1 MPRASA
7 PRFHPGVRV
16 ETRTLPRAGGKRYAI
31 LWLGSE
37 PVNSM
42 TLELWTAL
50 SENLTALESDPNV
63 SGVVFAS
70 ELKKPIFTAGNDINE
85 LYAPKTSRERYAQ
98 FWRVQTSF
106 LCHLLRSPLATVC
119 AIRGACPAGGCA
131 VSLCCDYRVQ
141 SETGTFGLNEVQL
154 GIPVPKYWAK
164 LFVSTAV
171 DAPSAELA
179 LHRGTLLTPIEARAL
194 GLINEIC
201 PHAALVAA
209 AERAM
214 ETLLKLPDGARAAT
228 KLNIRGDFS
237 REWEAFIEEEA
248 RDGWGMLCRD
258 EVAGALGAV
267 IDKLSSRNK
276 RTGGGERGKVEA
288 VARL

>member
-119 AIRGACPAGGCA
+119 AIRGACPAGVRG
-131 VSLCCDYRVQ
+131 VPLLRLPRPIRDGHLRTQ
-141 SETGTFGLNEVQL
+141 RGTARHPRAEIL
-154 GIPVPKYWAK
+154 GQTLRLHRRGRPQRGTRLAPRD
-164 LFVSTAV
+164 AV
-171 DAPSAELA
+171 DP
-179 LHRGTLLTPIEARAL
+179 HRGARPGAHQRDMPPRRPRRRR
-194 GLINEIC
+194 G
-201 PHAALVAA
+201 ARDGDA
-209 AERAM
+209 AETSGRREGGDEAQH
-214 ETLLKLPDGARAAT
+214 T
-228 KLNIRGDFS
+228 GDFS

>member
-1 MPRASA
+1 M
-7 PRFHPGVRV
+7 
-16 ETRTLPRAGGKRYAI
+16 
-31 LWLGSE
+31 
-37 PVNSM
+37 
-42 TLELWTAL
+42 
-50 SENLTALESDPNV
+50 
-63 SGVVFAS
+63 
-70 ELKKPIFTAGNDINE
+70 
-85 LYAPKTSRERYAQ
+85 
-98 FWRVQTSF
+98 
-106 LCHLLRSPLATVC
+106 
-119 AIRGACPAGGCA
+119 
-131 VSLCCDYRVQ
+131 SLCCDYRVQ

-171 DAPSAELA
+171 DARSAELA
-179 LHRGTLLTPIEARAL
+179 LHRGTLLTPLEARAL

-248 RDGWGMLCRD
+248 RDGWGCCAATRWRAHSGRD
-258 EVAGALGAV
+258 RQTVVAEQKDG
-267 IDKLSSRNK
+267 RW
-276 RTGGGERGKVEA
+276 RTRKGGGRGETGEGIIREMGRSPDARMGGVEVGRIA
-288 VARL
+288 SVTYGHVFW